1 MTLSAVL
8 RNTGLAFI
16 LTGSA
21 ALVLLPLLVSEAE
34 ARPRSGSSST
44 SHSSGM
50 DLATGLVIG
59 AGAAALMTSGS
70 SKAEGHPGPIEQV
83 TESFVGGEHRI
94 SGVKRFKQH
103 TWQRVESYPGVDMFR
118 SCPEEGRLRR
128 YQGEYACR
136 FSDNGRFSREWRH
149 EPLQSIGEL
158 LSAQYS
164 ADITVETVQVV
175 NGDLFAQFD
184 TLGSHQDTPSPQED

>member
-1 MTLSAVL
+1 MTLSSVL
-8 RNTGLAFI
+8 RNTGLALI

-70 SKAEGHPGPIEQV
+70 SKADGHPGPIEQV

-103 TWQRVESYPGVDMFR
+103 TWLRDEAYQGVDMFR
-118 SCPEEGRLRR
+118 SCPEAGRLRR

-149 EPLQSIGEL
+149 EPLQSISEL
-158 LSAQYS
+158 LSAQYG
-164 ADITVETVQVV
+164 ADITVEAVQIV
-175 NGDLFAQFD
+175 NDDLFAQFD
-184 TLGSHQDTPSPQED
+184 TLGSHQGTPSPQED